1 MKTSAGNR
9 GYTLIERLACQP
21 KPWRRQVRAGFT
33 LIELLVVITIIG
45 VLFAVALPVFE
56 NAGKKDTDR
65 AAQSLVGTM
74 RLARQHAIN
83 KRQWVIVVFPN
94 LDGGNY
100 TDTGGNDLAKCLRSY
115 TALAVTG
122 VTVSGVA
129 SIEELERPDQIPDNM
144 QFSFIS
150 DWKYLPEG
158 IYFDNDDTLTGNYI
172 FKEKSTTFLY
182 PVNPATP
189 NARVRPMCAVLFKPN
204 GRAFKM
210 AGGNANGKFWQ
221 DVDYSK
227 IYLTS
232 AKFYQNT
239 KNMLEPDPPP
249 IPGGTNTVLEIRNKT
264 GQVSIWQRE
273 GSL

>member
-1 MKTSAGNR
+1 MNR
-9 GYTLIERLACQP
+9 MRNNR
-21 KPWRRQVRAGFT
+21 KRGFT